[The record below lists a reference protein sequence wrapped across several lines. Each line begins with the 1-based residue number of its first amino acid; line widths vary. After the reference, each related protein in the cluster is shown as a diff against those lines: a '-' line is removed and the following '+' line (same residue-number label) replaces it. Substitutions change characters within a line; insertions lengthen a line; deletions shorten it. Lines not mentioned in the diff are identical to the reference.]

1 MKPRSTERTLPIPI
15 GPVLYLAIELSQKN
29 WKLGFTIGFGQSA
42 RLRNISARDIKS
54 LQKEIQMAKKRFHL
68 PETIAVIS
76 CYEAGRDGFWIHR
89 CLTSLGI
96 MNLVVDS
103 SSIEV
108 NRRARRNKTDKLDV
122 EKLLNMLMRYHHGE
136 DKVWSVVNIPGEDIE
151 DYRQLHRERS
161 ALQKERT
168 RLINRIKGLLA
179 TQGLTLSVTPS
190 FPDQLAKL
198 RLWNGC
204 PLGSLMIAR
213 LEREFRRIQ
222 LIEEQIEQI
231 DDFRSSLLQTSQD
244 PLIEQVRHLMKLKAI
259 GINSAWL
266 FVMELFGWRKF
277 RNRREIGAL
286 AGLTPTHHQS
296 GSSSLDQGI
305 SKAGNR
311 YVRDIVIEIAW
322 GWVRYQPNSKTTLWF
337 RERFATESKRL
348 RRIGIVAVARRL
360 LIELWQYLETGEV
373 PEGAVLQSPS

>member
-179 TQGLTLSVTPS
+179 TQGLILSVTPS

-198 RLWNGC
+198 RLC
-204 PLGSLMIAR
+204 RRRHASLR
-213 LEREFRRIQ
+213 GRTPPWV
-222 LIEEQIEQI
+222 
-231 DDFRSSLLQTSQD
+231 LLAS
-244 PLIEQVRHLMKLKAI
+244 
-259 GINSAWL
+259 
-266 FVMELFGWRKF
+266 
-277 RNRREIGAL
+277 L
-286 AGLTPTHHQS
+286 AGH
-296 GSSSLDQGI
+296 
-305 SKAGNR
+305 AGLGFR
-311 YVRDIVIEIAW
+311 APPAGAPPFAAVVLR
-322 GWVRYQPNSKTTLWF
+322 TT
-337 RERFATESKRL
+337 
-348 RRIGIVAVARRL
+348 RRL
-360 LIELWQYLETGEV
+360 FLHASKGSTRGSADNDAQASLCVVCPANEQRPDRPATVRSLFIQRVYTSGQASSTGSV
-373 PEGAVLQSPS
+373 